1 MLDLRSIQIN
11 FIHSGF
17 STPLLPSG
25 GTSISEKRRGEKGEK
40 RKKNRRSSARKIA
53 KRSPP
58 YERKI
63 ALPSEENRLERARTR
78 CTIRWWRGGRRGG
91 THSREVERTKEGR
104 KRQGSRG
111 CVEEG
116 CKAGQRSVRRGSA
129 SEHKRNF

>member
-11 FIHSGF
+11 FIHSGL
-17 STPLLPSG
+17 STPLLPPG
-25 GTSISEKRRGEKGEK
+25 GTSISEKRRGEKRRKTGVAPRGK
-40 RKKNRRSSARKIA
+40 SLNALHRTKGKLHSPRKKIDSNV
-53 KRSPP
+53 
-58 YERKI
+58 
-63 ALPSEENRLERARTR
+63 LERGARFD
-78 CTIRWWRGGRRGG
+78 GGEEGEGG
-91 THSREVERTKEGR
+91 GIHSREVERTKKGR